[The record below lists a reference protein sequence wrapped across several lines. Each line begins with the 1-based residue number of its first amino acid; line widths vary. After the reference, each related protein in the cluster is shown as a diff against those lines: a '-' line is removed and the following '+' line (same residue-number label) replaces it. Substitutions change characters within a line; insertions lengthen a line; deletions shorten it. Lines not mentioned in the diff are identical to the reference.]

1 MESSRKSYFLL
12 LFCCWTLPSSL
23 HIQMQLLQSHING
36 FNGSCEE
43 EVASF
48 FFELQKSLLSFCMFC
63 HILKPGFHSRQEFV
77 YIRPISALANLTQPS
92 QYVPVLTNTSWEL
105 TSPCC
110 FSQYPD
116 YFINIETSESHF
128 VQLSFSSG
136 EKAAWSSG
144 DVASFQGR
152 GGHLTVGRGS
162 RMHGHYPSIWR
173 TCVQCRCHHGFPPDG
188 GKLLSA
194 SLMNNSSKRN
204 AAKIPSTV

>member
-12 LFCCWTLPSSL
+12 LFCCFTY
-23 HIQMQLLQSHING
+23 MQLLQSHING
-36 FNGSCEE
+36 FNGSCKE
-43 EVASF
+43 EVASS
-48 FFELQKSLLSFCMFC
+48 FFELQKSLLTFCMFC

-92 QYVPVLTNTSWEL
+92 HCVPVLTNTSWEL

-116 YFINIETSESHF
+116 YFINIETSDSHF

-144 DVASFQGR
+144 DVASLKGR
-152 GGHLTVGRGS
+152 GGHLMVGRGS
-162 RMHGHYPSIWR
+162 QMHGHYPSIWR
-173 TCVQCRCHHGFPPDG
+173 TCVQCLCHHGFPPDR
-188 GKLLSA
+188 GKLWSA

-204 AAKIPSTV
+204 AVKIPLTA